1 MANFEVTNP
10 SAVRDGEE
18 IVVTAKA
25 QAGFVRL
32 RMSATDALELMQ
44 AISRSLVIGKPPE
57 KRK

>member
-1 MANFEVTNP
+1 MSSFEVTNP

-25 QAGFVRL
+25 HAGFVRL
-32 RMSATDALELMQ
+32 RMSATDALELIQ
-44 AISRSLVIGKPPE
+44 SISKSLVIGKPPE

>member
-1 MANFEVTNP
+1 MANFEVTEP
-10 SAVRDGEE
+10 SAARDGEE

-25 QAGFVRL
+25 QGGFVRL
-32 RMSATDALELMQ
+32 RMTPTDALDLIQ